1 MLNEDLK
8 KIADDFGVSLG
19 LVEEL
24 SSLYRLVNTSS
35 NTLTY
40 YEKIDSLTSDS
51 DLKLS
56 ISKLV
61 ERYE

>member
-24 SSLYRLVNTSS
+24 SSLYRFVNTSS

-56 ISKLV
+56 IAKLV